1 MPVEC
6 LYRALVVDELAVV
19 STLSLFRVVPPHPHL
34 VPPSFVH
41 SPLVIN
47 PPVAH
52 HCCRSVSA
60 APPGLL
66 AYRRCRPAPS
76 SSFGVFRPLPVPWL
90 AWCARPWYVPV
101 LLPNSPVGTRCAD
114 HTQAW
119 VAGDARAPTCLPRA
133 PTAGVAFPC
142 PLGNGGLQ
150 SLGMHLLDYGRI

>member
-119 VAGDARAPTCLPRA
+119 SQAMPG
-133 PTAGVAFPC
+133 C
-142 PLGNGGLQ
+142 PLACRGRLLQ
-150 SLGMHLLDYGRI
+150 AWLFLAPWAMVACSP